1 MSYLEMIGPSLLRN
15 IPEFLGWFIGLVL
28 AVRMVRRG
36 GGKAEKLFLA
46 GCSLISIIALISPFL
61 SGLVST
67 LVHQGWRT
75 PQTATLILSLPIGIL
90 GFAGFTCLVSAFWVR
105 FWRKRQGLT

>member
-1 MSYLEMIGPSLLRN
+1 MA
-15 IPEFLGWFIGLVL
+15 L
-28 AVRMVRRG
+28 AVHMVRQG
-36 GGKAEKLFLA
+36 GHKAERLFLA
-46 GCSLISIIALISPFL
+46 GCILMAIIELISPFL

-67 LVHQGWRT
+67 LLHQGWRT

-105 FWRKRQGLT
+105 FWVRRRELA